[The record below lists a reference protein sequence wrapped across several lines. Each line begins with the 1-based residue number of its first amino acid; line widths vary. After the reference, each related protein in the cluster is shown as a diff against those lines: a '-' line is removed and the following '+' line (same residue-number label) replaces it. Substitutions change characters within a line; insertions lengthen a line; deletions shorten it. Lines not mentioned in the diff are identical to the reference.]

1 MLNVQITKRR
11 ENATADKS
19 NVNPLFIAREV
30 KASIHPTSQGNTSEV
45 IVPTMSNACARLFS
59 CKLYCYV
66 FVM

>member
-45 IVPTMSNACARLFS
+45 IVPTICQMLVPGCSVASFIAMFL
-59 CKLYCYV
+59 
-66 FVM
+66 